1 MARMLAQSGAGAHS
15 TIRHRIS
22 PMRQLLRCYSV
33 GHPPGRF
40 TLPSAPDWHQLLY
53 ASSGV
58 LSVHTGSGTW
68 AVPRDR
74 AAWIPAVAAGG
85 PNGGPNGDVPGV
97 VVHGRAGVRALYLP
111 AAVWEIDT
119 PCRVIGVAP
128 LLREL
133 ILHLA
138 RVCPLD
144 LSVPAHRRLAD
155 VLVDHIVDLP
165 DAPLRLPMPADR
177 RALAVAHALLA
188 DPART
193 SVTVPG
199 ASRRT
204 IERRF
209 LAETGLTFG
218 AWRRRLRIIE
228 ALRRLADGEP
238 VTEVAMA
245 VGYATPSAFT
255 AMFHAEVGTT
265 PSAYRAQAD
274 HTADHSADH
283 TAGLATAA
291 RP

>member
-1 MARMLAQSGAGAHS
+1 M
-15 TIRHRIS
+15 RH
-22 PMRQLLRCYSV
+22 LLRAYSV

-40 TLPSAPDWHQLLY
+40 TLPTAPGWHQLLY
-53 ASSGV
+53 ASRGV

-74 AAWIPAVAAGG
+74 AAWIPA
-85 PNGGPNGDVPGV
+85 GDVPEV

-111 AAVWEIDT
+111 SAVWSIDT
-119 PCRVIGVAP
+119 PCRVIAVPP

-138 RVCPLD
+138 RACPLD
-144 LSVPAHRRLAD
+144 LSVPAHRRLAE
-155 VLVDHIVDLP
+155 VLVDHVVDLP
-165 DAPLRLPMPADR
+165 DAPLRLPLPADS

-188 DPART
+188 DPARAD
-193 SVTVPG
+193 VAVPG

-204 IERRF
+204 IERLF

-218 AWRRRLRIIE
+218 GWRRRLRIIE

-238 VTEVAMA
+238 VTAVASA

-255 AMFHAEVGTT
+255 AMFRAEVGTP
-265 PSAYRAQAD
+265 PSA
-274 HTADHSADH
+274 H
-283 TAGLATAA
+283 
-291 RP
+291 RPVRGAVPR

>member
-1 MARMLAQSGAGAHS
+1 M
-15 TIRHRIS
+15 RH
-22 PMRQLLRCYSV
+22 LLRCYSV

-40 TLPSAPDWHQLLY
+40 TLPTAPDWHQLLY

-58 LSVHTGSGTW
+58 LSVHAGSGTW

-74 AAWIPAVAAGG
+74 AAWIPAVPAGG
-85 PNGGPNGDVPGV
+85 ANGDVPGV

-111 AAVWEIDT
+111 AQVWEIDT
-119 PCRVIGVAP
+119 PCRVIAVAP

-144 LSVPAHRRLAD
+144 LSVPANRRLAD

-165 DAPLRLPMPADR
+165 DAPLRLPMPADP

-188 DPART
+188 DPARAG
-193 SVTVPG
+193 VAMPG

-204 IERRF
+204 VERRF
-209 LAETGLTFG
+209 LAETGMTLG
-218 AWRRRLRIIE
+218 GWRRRLRIIE

-265 PSAYRAQAD
+265 PSAYRAQAS
-274 HTADHSADH
+274 HAGDHSTHHVA
-283 TAGLATAA
+283 AG